1 VLAYLRT
8 TNRSSKA
15 YRAPCALVFFGR
27 ELYIDGWP
35 ASTRQYHVV
44 FVVFVFVVFV
54 FVVWFARRSGNRDSL
69 TLWA

>member
-44 FVVFVFVVFV
+44 FVVFVFVV
-54 FVVWFARRSGNRDSL
+54 WFARRSGNRDSL